1 MRQNNEKFNKAMH
14 KLVGVLDKYEEGG
27 GATYVP
33 SLIFNYFHFP
43 F

>member
-1 MRQNNEKFNKAMH
+1 MH
-14 KLVGVLDKYEEGG
+14 KLVGVLDKYGGGGGGG
-27 GATYVP
+27 GAPYVP